1 MIKAFYCIFFLNC
14 YFYSCV
20 HFFIATFFGS
30 GNIIPDK
37 INIYI
42 NKLPFSYNQ
51 HLLYMC
57 INERKI
63 HSFSETKQTI
73 RRFLLYFL
81 EESDYIK
88 KIFVFALFSDN
99 CVIDLISFYCTIR
112 LIEIK

>member
-51 HLLYMC
+51 HMLYMC

-63 HSFSETKQTI
+63 HSFSESLKYFKTNDQTVFI
-73 RRFLLYFL
+73 VFFGRVRLY
-81 EESDYIK
+81 
-88 KIFVFALFSDN
+88 
-99 CVIDLISFYCTIR
+99 
-112 LIEIK
+112 